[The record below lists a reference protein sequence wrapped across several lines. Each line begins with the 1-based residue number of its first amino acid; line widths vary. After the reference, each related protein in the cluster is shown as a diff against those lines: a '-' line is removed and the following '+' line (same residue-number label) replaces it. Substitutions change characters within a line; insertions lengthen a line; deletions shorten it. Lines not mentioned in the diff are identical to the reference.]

1 MKQHFCA
8 TMKLNYN
15 RGNNLGY
22 KPFSEKGRKM
32 ALKFLLA
39 KLTCNLYGR
48 VHFIHLES
56 YSQVMLFLPSTTH
69 PTHMHILTRRTWW
82 ELHFASCIY
91 F

>member
-1 MKQHFCA
+1 MKQRFCA

-39 KLTCNLYGR
+39 ELTCNLYGR
-48 VHFIHLES
+48 VHFMHLES
-56 YSQVMLFLPSTTH
+56 NS
-69 PTHMHILTRRTWW
+69 
-82 ELHFASCIY
+82 
-91 F
+91 